1 MARDS
6 QPSAPAWLVELVTAV
21 LRHAA
26 VKAALA
32 EVLDELSPAQA
43 ERPELLTPDGL
54 CAQLQISRSK
64 LDGLVLA
71 GLPYVTVGS
80 TKRFILAEAI
90 QWARSHDERKVA

>member
-6 QPSAPAWLVELVTAV
+6 QPSAPSWLVELVTAV
-21 LRHAA
+21 LKHAA

-32 EVLDELSPAQA
+32 EVLDEMSPAQS

-54 CAQLQISRSK
+54 CTQLQISRSK
-64 LDGLVLA
+64 LDGLVAA

-80 TKRFILAEAI
+80 TKRFRLHEVINHL
-90 QWARSHDERKVA
+90 RSREEKAA